1 MKLPHIELPQRPSG
15 YAGVAASVD
24 EPFAASVT
32 APVTAPATA
41 PVSAPVA
48 APKPALVTAAIT
60 AAVLALCGLAVTLAA
75 SLNVHA
81 AGDKATANAPARAA
95 KASLTV
101 TATQAQRSEVGSALG
116 ANGNIAAWQEAVVG
130 AEANG
135 LRLVEVRVNV
145 GEMVRRGQV
154 LATFAPDLV
163 RADLA
168 QSRAAVAEADA
179 TLADAAANAQRARE
193 LQASGALSAQQIN
206 QLLTAERTAQARLEA
221 MRAMAQTQQLRLAQ
235 TQVLAPDHGVI
246 SARSATVG
254 AVVSSGTELF
264 RLIRQG
270 RLEWRAEVAANELA
284 QLKVGQAVRVVT
296 ADGSAVAGKLRMVAP
311 TVDAATRNGLVYVD
325 LPQPGA
331 LKAGMF
337 ARGEFD
343 TGRRAALTLPQPAVL
358 LRDGF
363 SYVFKLG
370 ADNQVT
376 QAKVEVGQRVGERIE
391 ITAGLEAGVRV
402 VASGAGFLADGDTVR
417 VVDATP
423 TATPTA
429 TPAVK
434 TVARP

>member
-1 MKLPHIELPQRPSG
+1 MKLPRITSR
-15 YAGVAASVD
+15 
-24 EPFAASVT
+24 FAACGAFGASC
-32 APVTAPATA
+32 ASG
-41 PVSAPVA
+41 VSRVSRVSIA
-48 APKPALVTAAIT
+48 AA
-60 AAVLALCGLAVTLAA
+60 LALGGLAVALVVNAA
-75 SLNVHA
+75 D
-81 AGDKATANAPARAA
+81 DKAGAGAPARAA
-95 KASLTV
+95 KAALTV

-135 LRLVEVRVNV
+135 LRLAEVRVNV
-145 GEMVRRGQV
+145 GDVVRRGQV
-154 LATFAPDLV
+154 LATFVPDLI

-168 QSRAAVAEADA
+168 QSRAAVAEAEA
-179 TLADAAANAQRARE
+179 TLAEAAANAQRARE

-221 MRAMAQTQQLRLAQ
+221 ARALAQTQQLRLAQ
-235 TQVLAPDHGVI
+235 TQVLAPDRGVI

-254 AVVSSGTELF
+254 AVVSPGTELF

-270 RLEWRAEVAANELA
+270 RLEWRAEVAASELV
-284 QLKVGQAVRVVT
+284 QLKPGQPVRVIT
-296 ADGSAVAGKLRMVAP
+296 ADGSAVPGRLRMVAP

-325 LPQPGA
+325 LAQPGA

-343 TGRRAALTLPQPAVL
+343 TGSRSALTLPQPAVL

-370 ADNQVT
+370 ADNKVT
-376 QAKVEVGQRVGERIE
+376 QAKVEVGRRVADRIE

-417 VVDATP
+417 VVEAPAP
-423 TATPTA
+423 TIA
-429 TPAVK
+429 AVK
-434 TVARP
+434 PVATKPAK

>member
-1 MKLPHIELPQRPSG
+1 MKLP
-15 YAGVAASVD
+15 
-24 EPFAASVT
+24 PFPT
-32 APVTAPATA
+32 RH
-41 PVSAPVA
+41 
-48 APKPALVTAAIT
+48 AAIT
-60 AAVLALCGLAVTLAA
+60 VAALALCGLAVTLAPT
-75 SLNVHA
+75 LNVHA
-81 AGDKATANAPARAA
+81 ADDKAAANAPARAA
-95 KASLTV
+95 KAALTV

-116 ANGNIAAWQEAVVG
+116 ANGSIAAWQEAVVG

-135 LRLVEVRVNV
+135 LRLAEVRVNV
-145 GEMVRRGQV
+145 GDVVRRGQV
-154 LATFAPDLV
+154 LASFAPELI

-168 QSRAAVAEADA
+168 QSRAAVAEAEA
-179 TLADAAANAQRARE
+179 TLAEAAANAQRARD

-206 QLLTAERTAQARLEA
+206 QLLTAERTAQARLESVK
-221 MRAMAQTQQLRLAQ
+221 AMAQTQQLRLAQ

-254 AVVSSGTELF
+254 AVVSPGAELF

-284 QLKVGQAVRVVT
+284 QLKLGQAVRVIS

-337 ARGEFD
+337 AHGEFD

-370 ADNQVT
+370 ADNKVT
-376 QAKVEVGQRVGERIE
+376 QAKVEVGRRVGDRIE

-417 VVDATP
+417 VVDAP
-423 TATPTA
+423 
-429 TPAVK
+429 PASPPAAK
-434 TVARP
+434 TVAKK